1 MRLTIL
7 ALALLAFSVTEA
19 TAGVPNM
26 TCKAEGT
33 AVGGPPLHQYEATD
47 VFRVANGKLYHR
59 WSGREEYFYNDIK
72 EVELGRFTISTAS
85 PNQCPSAPAKT
96 PRERQ
101 RLSCRIRCR
110 RSSVRYPTAGHH
122 RPS

>member
-72 EVELGRFTISTAS
+72 EVDLGRYVSGHMVFVLDYDNRHGYVVI
-85 PNQCPSAPAKT
+85 
-96 PRERQ
+96 
-101 RLSCRIRCR
+101 
-110 RSSVRYPTAGHH
+110 AGHPTWTIH
-122 RPS
+122 NLDCKS